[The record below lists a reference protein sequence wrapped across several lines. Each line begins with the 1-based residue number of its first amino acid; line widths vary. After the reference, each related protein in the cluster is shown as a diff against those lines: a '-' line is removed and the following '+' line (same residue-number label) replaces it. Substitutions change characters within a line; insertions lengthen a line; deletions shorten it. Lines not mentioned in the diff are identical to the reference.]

1 MNAGNMDLESYK
13 RELLAR
19 SEGYRQTLRSDVR
32 EAAAAVEWIPKT
44 LNTLRFASPI
54 LMMLAPAAAFAAG
67 RWAFGRR
74 STASASVARPRF
86 GILGKLITAVRIF
99 QQVKPLWD
107 GYLRGKAH

>member
-1 MNAGNMDLESYK
+1 MNAGNMDLEAHK

-67 RWAFGRR
+67 RWAFGRAT
-74 STASASVARPRF
+74 SSASVARPRF
-86 GILGKLITAVRIF
+86 GILGKLITAIRIF

-107 GYLRGKAH
+107 GYQRAKAH

>member
-1 MNAGNMDLESYK
+1 MNAGTMDLEAHK

-54 LMMLAPAAAFAAG
+54 LMMLAPAVAFAAG
-67 RWAFGRR
+67 RWVFGRAA
-74 STASASVARPRF
+74 TSAGVARPRF
-86 GILGKLITAVRIF
+86 GIFGKLITAIRIF

-107 GYLRGKAH
+107 GYVRGRAH

>member
-1 MNAGNMDLESYK
+1 MNAEYMDLEAHK

-67 RWAFGRR
+67 RWAFGRA
-74 STASASVARPRF
+74 TATAGVARPRF
-86 GILGKLITAVRIF
+86 GIFGKLIAAIRIF

-107 GYLRGKAH
+107 GYQRAKTH

>member
-19 SEGYRQTLRSDVR
+19 SEGYRQTLRSDVS

-67 RWAFGRR
+67 RWAFGRAGR
-74 STASASVARPRF
+74 SASVARPRF

-107 GYLRGKAH
+107 GYLRGKGH